1 MPSTTNTLANTPPLP
16 RVQKKTFH
24 DGAGFISTE
33 MITQGFY
40 LKTPG
45 RDTGLT
51 QAYQNTYSRNEM
63 WDSA

>member
-1 MPSTTNTLANTPPLP
+1 MTNTTKTLANTPPP
-16 RVQKKTFH
+16 PGPKETFH
-24 DGAGFISTE
+24 GGVGFISTE

-51 QAYQNTYSRNEM
+51 QAYQNT
-63 WDSA
+63 

>member
-1 MPSTTNTLANTPPLP
+1 MPSTTKTLVNTPPP
-16 RVQKKTFH
+16 FQKKPFH

-51 QAYQNTYSRNEM
+51 QAYQNT
-63 WDSA
+63 